1 MIIQRTLMTCHK
13 GVDLHAATAERV
25 MRRRLEGGERLV
37 GLARA
42 EFHTFWQTED
52 APAPETV
59 ERLLTVGRFYNPNK
73 HHFAHFVLSGAGEP
87 WAAIPARGDPLP
99 GGWPGEVAAT
109 DLPAGD
115 DDVLDRL
122 LGGAIPA
129 DANAGGASVVDVC
142 AFPLGET
149 SAVLSGVLWRL
160 ALAPGTAE
168 PAAVAGRL
176 VEAKS
181 AREGLLVN
189 PHMQGWLAS
198 PARSRRA

>member
-25 MRRRLEGGERLV
+25 MRRRLEGGEGLA

-42 EFHTFWQTED
+42 EFHTFWQVGDES
-52 APAPETV
+52 APESV
-59 ERLLTVGRFYNPNK
+59 ERLLTVGRYFNPNK
-73 HHFAHFVLSGAGEP
+73 HHFAHFVWRGAGTP
-87 WAAIPARGDPLP
+87 WTGIPARGDPLP
-99 GGWPGEVAAT
+99 GDWPGEVVAT
-109 DLPAGD
+109 DLPVGGGA
-115 DDVLDRL
+115 VLDRL

-129 DANAGGASVVDVC
+129 GANSAGASVVDVC
-142 AFPLGET
+142 AFPLGEA

-160 ALAPGTAE
+160 ALAPGTAA
-168 PAAVAGRL
+168 PADVAGRL
-176 VEAKS
+176 VETRS

-198 PARSRRA
+198 PARSLNA

>member
-25 MRRRLEGGERLV
+25 MRRRLEGGEGLA

-42 EFHTFWQTED
+42 EFHTFWQVGD
-52 APAPETV
+52 GSAPETV
-59 ERLLTVGRFYNPNK
+59 ERLLTVGRYFNPNK
-73 HHFAHFVLSGAGEP
+73 HHFAHFVWRGAGTP
-87 WAAIPARGDPLP
+87 WTGIPARGDPLP
-99 GGWPGEVAAT
+99 DGWPGEVVAT
-109 DLPAGD
+109 DLPAGGGA
-115 DDVLDRL
+115 VLDRL
-122 LGGAIPA
+122 LGGAIPDGA
-129 DANAGGASVVDVC
+129 ISAGVSVVDVC

-160 ALAPGTAE
+160 ALAPGTA
-168 PAAVAGRL
+168 AAATLAGRL
-176 VEAKS
+176 VETRS

-198 PARSRRA
+198 PARSHNA

>member
-25 MRRRLEGGERLV
+25 MRRRLEGGEHLV

-42 EFHTFWQTED
+42 EIHTFWQTD
-52 APAPETV
+52 GAPAPESV
-59 ERLLTVGRFYNPNK
+59 ERLLTVGRFFNPNK
-73 HHFAHFVLSGAGEP
+73 HHFAHFVLRGAGEP
-87 WAAIPARGDPLP
+87 WTAIPARGDPLP
-99 GGWPGEVAAT
+99 EGWPGEVAAT

-115 DDVLDRL
+115 DEVLDRL

-129 DANAGGASVVDVC
+129 GATAGGAAVFDVC

-176 VEAKS
+176 VEARS

-198 PARSRRA
+198 PARLRRA